1 MGRPNTAEERAA
13 ELRRGFERSLR
24 DCEPWRAVSALAQSH
39 WDRPDEV
46 MAALLG
52 CPALRVGRAELK
64 TVGVYYSGMGTG
76 GAERVT
82 RDLILLWRSMGY
94 RVVFLC
100 NEGPADD
107 QYALPDDVSRAAL
120 PTCFGVGPE
129 DYPARAS
136 ALSEALRAYEIDLGP
151 ADDQYALPDD
161 VSRAAL
167 PTCFGVGPEDYPARA
182 SALSEALRAYEI
194 DLLVYGQWLSVT
206 LPWDMLVC
214 KSLGVPMV
222 IQTHGTFGVLAG
234 YGRPEFLRL
243 CEAYAHAGAVT
254 CLSETDRTF
263 WLQFNPKT
271 FYIPNPLD
279 QAFLSTA
286 PAALEGR
293 RILWVGRIAP
303 DKNPAAMLDVLSRV
317 RQRVPDAQ
325 LSMVGPVDP
334 TTRANLMQ
342 KAADL
347 GVESALLLPGNVAAD
362 AMEPVYRDAS
372 VFVMTSRYEGYPTV
386 LAEAEAVGGVESALL
401 LPGNVAADAMEPV
414 YRDASVFVMTSRY
427 EGYPTVLA
435 EAEAVGL
442 PTVMYDLPYL
452 MLAQGDCGVTM
463 VPMDDVDALAQ
474 AVGDL
479 LLDEDARRS
488 AGAKARE
495 NLRGCLADETFLSA
509 AWKRVFDAAMREV
522 PGEGGPVSLATPWYS
537 MWKTLRDSVV
547 DRLHALNDLE
557 HGERAL
563 EQELEVAKGCA
574 EWERGRALEAQERVA
589 QLENELATVRGSLSF
604 RVGRALTAPIRKIR
618 DLIQR

>member
-100 NEGPADD
+100 NE
-107 QYALPDDVSRAAL
+107 
-120 PTCFGVGPE
+120 
-129 DYPARAS
+129 
-136 ALSEALRAYEIDLGP
+136 GP

-386 LAEAEAVGGVESALL
+386 LAEAEAVG
-401 LPGNVAADAMEPV
+401 
-414 YRDASVFVMTSRY
+414 
-427 EGYPTVLA
+427 
-435 EAEAVGL
+435 L